1 MLSIITPL
9 FNDFVDFKEQI
20 ASLHYL
26 AHYDCEQIVINDGS
40 MDCSID
46 QLQELAD
53 KAPYKIE
60 IFQSVPFFW
69 TANRGRI
76 YSINR
81 GYAESKWDV
90 ILVLFPWVRM
100 SEENMNEIIY
110 SLDNAVV
117 VSPEYTSSWNNCH
130 GQQNVLDVC
139 FAFKNSFSPLPID
152 ERLFNDYYDEYI
164 YNMVGKNVMNAGS
177 VFLKRHFTKYDKKT
191 QMRINSR
198 FARDV
203 KTWNLI
209 CKENWWC
216 K

>member
-20 ASLHYL
+20 SSLRYL

-40 MDCSID
+40 MDCSVE

-60 IFQSVPFFW
+60 IYQSIPFFW
-69 TANRGRI
+69 TANRGKV

-81 GYAESKWDV
+81 GYAESKGDV

-100 SEENMNEIIY
+100 DEENMNKIIY
-110 SLDNAVV
+110 SLDKATV
-117 VSPEYTSSWNNCH
+117 VSPEYTSTWNACN
-130 GQQNVLDVC
+130 GRQNVLDVC
-139 FAFKNSFSPLPID
+139 FAFKNSFSPLPVD

-164 YNMVGKNVMNAGS
+164 YYSVDKNVATAWS

-203 KTWNLI
+203 KTRNLI
-209 CKENWWC
+209 CRESWR
-216 K
+216 

>member
-20 ASLHYL
+20 SSLRYL

-40 MDCSID
+40 MDCSIE
-46 QLQELAD
+46 QLEELKQ

-60 IFQSVPFFW
+60 IYQSVPFFW
-69 TANRGRI
+69 TANRGKV

-81 GYAESKWDV
+81 WYAESKWDI
-90 ILVLFPWVRM
+90 ILVLFPRVRM
-100 SEENMNEIIY
+100 DEENMNKIIY
-110 SLDNAVV
+110 SLDTATV
-117 VSPEYTSSWNNCH
+117 VSPSYTTTRKACKDTP
-130 GQQNVLDVC
+130 NVLDVC

-164 YNMVGKNVMNAGS
+164 YYSTNRNVETAGT
-177 VFLKRHFTKYDKKT
+177 VFLKKHFTKYDKKT

-203 KTWNLI
+203 KTRNLI
-209 CKENWWC
+209 CRESGR
-216 K
+216 